1 MTLGER
7 DFAFIDGLLSG
18 AERDREKGEKA
29 MRALQAVTGA
39 GEAEMA
45 EHRLRALAIAL
56 EGPVSFADA
65 VWQLV
70 HEASE
75 RGNE

>member
-18 AERDREKGEKA
+18 AEREREKGEKA
-29 MRALQAVTGA
+29 MRALQAMTGA
-39 GEAEMA
+39 SDAEMV
-45 EHRLRALAIAL
+45 EHRRRALAIAL
-56 EGPVSFADA
+56 ESAKSFADA

-75 RGNE
+75 GDE